1 MTITEYRAPCATE
14 CPPNGIINGGDAE
27 MMEIDPFLQEQAEET
42 LPQVEEGH
50 DSEVLLG
57 RVLAGICRCF

>member
-14 CPPNGIINGGDAE
+14 CPPNGINNNAE

-42 LPQVEEGH
+42 LPQAEEGH

-57 RVLAGICRCF
+57 RVLAGI